1 MSSIPFDSSTVGAKA
16 DARATTDAP
25 ALTGPLARAAL
36 IYGLAIGVGA
46 DACIRDGPVGLGF
59 LVWIALCGLA
69 MVGILARAG
78 HVVRRETLAW
88 LGSAVLFAALATWRN
103 DEGLRAFNVLS
114 ALVSLGIAATV
125 AAGRPFGSIFAARV
139 RDFIE
144 AALRTVA
151 DAVIG
156 VLILVTRDR
165 ALASG
170 DHGTR
175 RVYTVIRSLALTLP
189 VLIVFL
195 LLLRSAD
202 PVFASMVAL
211 PEWEFDVIMS
221 HILIT
226 GFFGWASA
234 GWMRRAVAASNAAVR
249 RADPAEGGA
258 DQAPIA
264 GIGLTE
270 ITVLLASLGV
280 LFVLFVAVQVG
291 WLFGGETMI
300 RERTNLTVAQYAR
313 RGFFE
318 LVWVTL
324 LIIPVLLATRTLL
337 PAKPAERRRHSQLA
351 LPLVGLV
358 GLIMV
363 SAFYRMQMYVSYFGL
378 TTDRLFATVFM
389 LWLGAVLAWLAWT
402 VLRER
407 GTPFLGGAV
416 VAGLFGLAVLNVIDP
431 NAIVAR
437 TNLSREPIAVS
448 TPVPVEGQTGTDT
461 VRYRG
466 VDLAYLSRLTDGAV
480 PLVIAAV
487 ERAPAMAGDTSRL
500 ESRCAAARQIAF
512 PQRHVTADQLT
523 REAHWRTWNVGGS
536 RERRLKVEHRKAMLD
551 IVHACPSAR
560 PRPVSVPG

>member
-1 MSSIPFDSSTVGAKA
+1 MSSIPLDSSTVGTKA
-16 DARATTDAP
+16 DARAVADAP
-25 ALTGPLARAAL
+25 ALAAPLARAAL
-36 IYGLAIGVGA
+36 LYGLAIGVGA
-46 DACIRDGPVGLGF
+46 DALMRDGPVGLGF
-59 LVWIALCGLA
+59 FIWIALCGLA
-69 MVGILARAG
+69 LVGMISRAG
-78 HVVRRETLAW
+78 HVVRRETVGW
-88 LGSAVLFAALATWRN
+88 LGTAVLFAALTAWRN
-103 DEGLRAFNVLS
+103 DEALQFFNVVS

-125 AAGRPFGSIFAARV
+125 AAGRPFASIFAARV
-139 RDFIE
+139 RDFVE
-144 AALRTVA
+144 AALRMVA
-151 DAVIG
+151 DAVVG

-165 ALASG
+165 ALVSG

-175 RVYTVIRSLALTLP
+175 RAYTIVRSIALTVP

-202 PVFASMVAL
+202 PVFASLVAL
-211 PEWEFDVIMS
+211 PDWEFDVVMS
-221 HILIT
+221 HIVIT
-226 GFFGWASA
+226 GFFAWASA
-234 GWMRRAVAASNAAVR
+234 GWIRRAIAASNAAVR
-249 RADPAEGGA
+249 RSDSADEG
-258 DQAPIA
+258 QAPIA
-264 GIGLTE
+264 GIGITE

-280 LFVLFVAVQVG
+280 LFALFVAVQVG

-300 RERTNLTVAQYAR
+300 RERTNLTIAQYAR

-358 GLIMV
+358 ALILV
-363 SAFYRMQMYVSYFGL
+363 SALYRMNMYVSYFGL
-378 TTDRLFATVFM
+378 TTDRLFATVFT
-389 LWLGAVLAWLAWT
+389 LWLGVVLAWLAWT

-407 GTPFLGGAV
+407 GTPFVGGAV

-437 TNLSREPIAVS
+437 TNLSREPLAVS
-448 TPVPVEGQTGTDT
+448 TPVPIEGQTGTDT
-461 VRYRG
+461 LRYRG

-487 ERAPAMAGDTSRL
+487 EGAPAASPAGDASRT

-512 PQRHVTADQLT
+512 HQRHVTASQLA
-523 REAHWRTWNVGGS
+523 REAHWRTWNFGGS
-536 RERRLKVEHRKAMLD
+536 RERKLKSEHRKAMLD
-551 IVHACPSAR
+551 IVHSCPSAP
-560 PRPVSVPG
+560 PRTVSVPG

>member
-16 DARATTDAP
+16 DARTAADAP
-25 ALTGPLARAAL
+25 ALAGPIARAAL

-69 MVGILARAG
+69 MVGILTRAG
-78 HVVRRETLAW
+78 HVVRRETVAW
-88 LGSAVLFAALATWRN
+88 LGTAVFFAALTTWRN
-103 DEGLRAFNVLS
+103 DEALIVFNVLS

-125 AAGRPFGSIFAARV
+125 AAGRPFAGIFAARV

-156 VLILVTRDR
+156 VLLLVTRDR
-165 ALASG
+165 ALTTGERDS
-170 DHGTR
+170 R
-175 RVYTVIRSLALTLP
+175 RVYTVVRSIALTLP

-211 PEWEFDVIMS
+211 PDWEFDVIMS
-221 HILIT
+221 HIIIT

-234 GWMRRAVAASNAAVR
+234 GWIRRAVAASNAAVR
-249 RADPAEGGA
+249 RTEVTDA
-258 DQAPIA
+258 DQPPIA
-264 GIGLTE
+264 GIGITE

-280 LFVLFVAVQVG
+280 LFTLFVAVQVG

-300 RERTNLTVAQYAR
+300 RERTNLTIAQYAR

-337 PAKPAERRRHSQLA
+337 PARAAERRRHSQLA

-363 SAFYRMQMYVSYFGL
+363 SALYRMKMYVGYFGL
-378 TTDRLFATVFM
+378 TDDRLFATVFM
-389 LWLGAVLAWLAWT
+389 LWLGVVLAWLAWT

-416 VAGLFGLAVLNVIDP
+416 VAGLAGLALLNISDP

-437 TNLSREPIAVS
+437 TNLSREPLAVS
-448 TPVPVEGQTGTDT
+448 SPVPVEGQANATDT
-461 VRYRG
+461 LKYRG
-466 VDLAYLSRLTDGAV
+466 VDLAYLSGLTDGAV
-480 PLVIAAV
+480 PLVIAAIEKPV
-487 ERAPAMAGDTSRL
+487 SAPGGDTSRV
-500 ESRCAAARQIAF
+500 ESRCAAARNIVLRRVSAS
-512 PQRHVTADQLT
+512 QLD
-523 REAHWRTWNVGGS
+523 RDDHWRTWNLGRS
-536 RERRLKVEHRKAMLD
+536 RERQLRAEHRKALLD
-551 IVHACPSAR
+551 IVHGCGKPGLAR
-560 PRPVSVPG
+560 TTVPG